1 MEDKK
6 IHNKD
11 KDILFL
17 QYFLKVNN
25 IYYPFA
31 AKEPPSESFCEL
43 EGNVDLTQGKKK
55 I

>member
-31 AKEPPSESFCEL
+31 AKEPEL